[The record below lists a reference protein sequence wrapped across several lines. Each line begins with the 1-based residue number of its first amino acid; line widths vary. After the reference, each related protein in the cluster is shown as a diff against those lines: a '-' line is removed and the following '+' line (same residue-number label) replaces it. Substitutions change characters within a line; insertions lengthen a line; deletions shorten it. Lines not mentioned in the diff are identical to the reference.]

1 VQIQEDKMD
10 TTKREQMLAK
20 GFDIDGAMRRFINN
34 EPLYIKCLKKFLDDT
49 SYESLKKAYADKN
62 CEDCFKYAHSMK
74 GFTSNVGINEMYH
87 LLTSMVEKLRTG
99 DMNIEPEL
107 KQLEVLYQETYD
119 IINDL

>member
-1 VQIQEDKMD
+1 MD
-10 TTKREQMLAK
+10 TTKREQMLEK

-49 SYESLKKAYADKN
+49 SYESLKKAYSDKN
-62 CEDCFKYAHSMK
+62 CEECFKYAHAMK

-87 LLTSMVEKLRTG
+87 LLTPMVEKLRTG